1 MGTGPVLRLHRCHRR
16 DRRFQGAGGCVTVPR
31 DQLGVTAGLQHW
43 YREQEPRPTTR
54 DEQHR
59 PPAIPAEALEATM
72 RTPELHHNWT
82 LDPSGD
88 WYYWWITVMVL
99 PILYNCIVP
108 ICRLCFPEVQDQLPG
123 LWLSLDTL
131 SDVLYLG
138 DIGVR
143 LHTAFP
149 EDGLLVRDRGRIRH
163 RYLWSCSF
171 WWDAASSAP
180 LELLWWHPAARATRW
195 LRARRLCEAWQR
207 HETRAAHPGA
217 LRVAALLMGA
227 VAALHGLACAYF
239 ALSVHLGLGSDAWV
253 CPSGTGVWRQYL
265 HSFYTA
271 TLLLATVGDTPAP
284 RRVPELL
291 FATFSFLMGVL
302 AFATITGSIGAVV
315 GATRGAWHRDA
326 AAVRQLLGPG
336 ELRRRLQRWQPEP
349 ALAVEQDTL
358 QALPRALHEELAA
371 AAHLRALSRVGVLRG
386 CERGVLQRLVLCLR
400 AQGYGPGQPVCRRGH
415 VGRHMFFVRS
425 GLVAVLGDDGAT
437 PVAVLG
443 QGRYF
448 GELSLIHIPGNR
460 CGNKRTAD
468 IVSLGHSELFLL
480 SKQDLLRV
488 LAEFPGA
495 RAALEAEGR
504 RLLLLTGRLDTGA
517 EAAAAA
523 AALRAQGLEEAL
535 AQLRERVAA
544 LVAQLEATE
553 GHLRLRVQRL
563 EQRLMQRLQ
572 QRRGTAARGGQRG
585 QAKGQG
591 PGAAPRA
598 HGPAGAQGHPR
609 VPAPPKSQGPSDAA
623 RAQGPART
631 QVMDTQEWT
640 HGMDARCQT
649 PQGWTQGMDTR
660 DGHTVSD
667 TTVTVATALAPP
679 PPPPA
684 PPPPSFPV
692 TLPVSRSRAE
702 LPPEAAVMGAGRL

>member
-1 MGTGPVLRLHRCHRR
+1 VSL
-16 DRRFQGAGGCVTVPR
+16 
-31 DQLGVTAGLQHW
+31 
-43 YREQEPRPTTR
+43 
-54 DEQHR
+54 
-59 PPAIPAEALEATM
+59 
-72 RTPELHHNWT
+72 TPKPHHNWT

-108 ICRLCFPEVQDQLPG
+108 VCRLCFPEVQDQLPG

-149 EDGLLVRDRGRIRH
+149 EDGLLVRDRGRIRR
-163 RYLWSCSF
+163 RYLWSSSF

-180 LELLWWHPAARATRW
+180 LELLWRRPAARATRW
-195 LRARRLCEAWQR
+195 LRARRLSEAWQR
-207 HETRAAHPGA
+207 HETRAARPGA
-217 LRVAALLMGA
+217 LRVAALLLGA
-227 VAALHGLACAYF
+227 VAALHGLACSYF

-265 HSFYTA
+265 HGFYTA

-291 FATFSFLMGVL
+291 FATFSFLAGVL

-326 AAVRQLLGPG
+326 AAVRRLLGPG
-336 ELRRRLQRWQPEP
+336 ELRRRLQRWRPEP
-349 ALAVEQDTL
+349 ALAVERDTL

-371 AAHLRALSRVGVLRG
+371 AAHLRALSRVGVFRS
-386 CERGVLQRLVLCLR
+386 CERGVLRRLVLCLR

-415 VGRHMFFVRS
+415 VGRHMFFIRS

-443 QGRYF
+443 RGRYF

-460 CGNKRTAD
+460 CGNRRTAD

-480 SKQDLLRV
+480 SKQDLRRV

-504 RLLLLTGRLDTGA
+504 RLLLLTGRLDTGV

-535 AQLRERVAA
+535 VQLRARVAA

-563 EQRLMQRLQ
+563 EQRLVQRLR
-572 QRRGTAARGGQRG
+572 QRRDTAARGGQRG
-585 QAKGQG
+585 RAEGQG

-598 HGPAGAQGHPR
+598 QGPAGAQGHPR
-609 VPAPPKSQGPSDAA
+609 VPAPPKSQGPP

-631 QVMDTQEWT
+631 QGPAGTRGHPGTRGQPKVKGASGADRALG
-640 HGMDARCQT
+640 HPRA
-649 PQGWTQGMDTR
+649 QGPPRSQG
-660 DGHTVSD
+660 
-667 TTVTVATALAPP
+667 PP
-679 PPPPA
+679 RVQGPSGVLGPP
-684 PPPPSFPV
+684 
-692 TLPVSRSRAE
+692 RS
-702 LPPEAAVMGAGRL
+702 

>member
-1 MGTGPVLRLHRCHRR
+1 MGTGCILRHLRCHRR
-16 DRRFQGAGGCVTVPR
+16 DRCCQGAGGCVTLPW
-31 DQLGVTAGLQHW
+31 DELGVTAGLQHR
-43 YREQEPRPTTR
+43 YREQEPRPTAR

-59 PPAIPAEALEATM
+59 APAVPAVAPAASPGVSSSWVGADDGVVKSVTIIGWPLMSFRPPS
-72 RTPELHHNWT
+72 TPKPHHNWT

-123 LWLSLDTL
+123 LWLGLDTL

-149 EDGLLVRDRGRIRH
+149 EDGLLVRDRSRIRR

-171 WWDAASSAP
+171 CWDAASSAP
-180 LELLWWHPAARATRW
+180 LELLWQRPAARATRW

-207 HETRAAHPGA
+207 RETRAAHPGA
-217 LRVAALLMGA
+217 LRVAALLLGA
-227 VAALHGLACAYF
+227 VAALHGLACAYY

-253 CPSGTGVWRQYL
+253 CPSGTGTWRRYL

-271 TLLLATVGDTPAP
+271 TLLLATVGDTPTP
-284 RRVPELL
+284 HRVPELL
-291 FATFSFLMGVL
+291 FATFSFLLGVM
-302 AFATITGSIGAVV
+302 AFATITGSIGAVA

-326 AAVRQLLGPG
+326 AAARRLLGPG

-349 ALAVEQDTL
+349 ALAAQQSTL
-358 QALPRALHEELAA
+358 RALPPVLREELAA
-371 AAHLRALSRVGVLRG
+371 AAHLQALSRVGVFQA
-386 CERGVLQRLVLCLR
+386 CERGVLRRLGLCLR
-400 AQGYGPGQPVCRRGH
+400 PQAYGPGQPVCRRGH
-415 VGRHMFFVRS
+415 VGRHMFFIRS
-425 GLVAVLGDDGAT
+425 GRVAVLGNDGTT

-460 CGNKRTAD
+460 FGNRRSAD
-468 IVSLGHSELFLL
+468 IVSVGHSELFVL
-480 SKQDLLRV
+480 SKQDLLQV

-504 RLLLLTGRLDTGA
+504 RLLQLTGLMDTKA

-535 AQLRERVAA
+535 AQLRLRVAA

-563 EQRLMQRLQ
+563 EQRLEQRQQQRQQ
-572 QRRGTAARGGQRG
+572 QRRDAVARG
-585 QAKGQG
+585 
-591 PGAAPRA
+591 A
-598 HGPAGAQGHPR
+598 HSGVLR
-609 VPAPPKSQGPSDAA
+609 V
-623 RAQGPART
+623 
-631 QVMDTQEWT
+631 
-640 HGMDARCQT
+640 
-649 PQGWTQGMDTR
+649 
-660 DGHTVSD
+660 
-667 TTVTVATALAPP
+667 
-679 PPPPA
+679 
-684 PPPPSFPV
+684 
-692 TLPVSRSRAE
+692 
-702 LPPEAAVMGAGRL
+702 